1 MKTRLLLLAIVSGL
15 LVGCYPTSI
24 VTTSPAR
31 VEPRAVAH
39 TTVTVP
45 RTHVVTQTTQVYADY
60 DYCLGL
66 DLQAVAAAFAQSAT
80 VREFE
85 ILLNNSSY
93 MISNLDLNRDGY
105 VDYLRVV
112 EAIDHFSHY
121 FVIQAVLAPN
131 IFQDVATIVVDNP
144 SLVDCYVEI
153 IGDPFIY
160 GPRYIVHPVFITRP
174 AIYSH
179 LIVRGYT
186 PWISPWYWDYY
197 PSHYRRPQPV
207 YLTHYEAYVHTFI
220 INHHYCHEVTYPTW
234 YHNASYD
241 TYTKSISRSDYSKQ
255 HPDQAFVT
263 RTANRRSES
272 TAATS
277 NTSSPRVYNAR
288 DVRREQDATKET
300 TTTTTART
308 TSRSANNDGNAATT
322 SRTSTSST
330 SSRTANPSTSGNA
343 TTANPTRNT
352 STSTSTAAPTRST
365 TTREATTTTTS
376 RSTSGTSTTTS
387 RSSSGTSTA
396 TRSSNTNSTSGTTT
410 VQSRVRPSGT
420 ANTSRST
427 STPSSGSTRQ
437 STTSGRQTTGTSR
450 QTSGTS
456 DGSSRSR

>member
-31 VEPRAVAH
+31 VEPHAVAH

-45 RTHVVTQTTQVYADY
+45 RTHVVTHTTQVYADY

-66 DLQAVAAAFAQSAT
+66 DLQAVAAAFAQSST

-105 VDYLRVV
+105 IDYLRVV

-121 FVIQAVLAPN
+121 FVIQAVLARD
-131 IFQDVATIVVDNP
+131 IYQDVATIVVDNP

-174 AIYSH
+174 AIYAH
-179 LIVRGYT
+179 LVVRGYT
-186 PWISPWYWDYY
+186 PWMSPWYWDYY
-197 PSHYRRPQPV
+197 PSHFRRPQPV
-207 YLTHYEAYVHTFI
+207 YLTHYEAYVHTFLT
-220 INHHYCHEVTYPTW
+220 NHHYCHEVTYPTW

-241 TYTKSISRSDYSKQ
+241 SYTKSVSRSDYSKQ
-255 HPDQAFVT
+255 HPDQAFTT

-272 TAATS
+272 TTATS
-277 NTSSPRVYNAR
+277 NSSSPRVYNAQ

-308 TSRSANNDGNAATT
+308 TSRSANSDGNAGTT

-376 RSTSGTSTTTS
+376 RSTSGTST
-387 RSSSGTSTA
+387 A
-396 TRSSNTNSTSGTTT
+396 TRSSNTNTNSTSGTTT

-456 DGSSRSR
+456 DGTTRSR